1 MSKNM
6 QMQKETGK
14 ILHRKFLSENI
25 GLLLMAPVFL
35 LLMFIVSNLYQLPAE
50 YAFYLTSIFLILWV
64 TTLCM
69 QYRGFR
75 KRTEQ
80 YEKESKEKQFKREQT
95 MGRITGKAGLFCIV
109 GTSDQDTDRGFE
121 SSFAGRK
128 AGCGSMPTGII

>member
-1 MSKNM
+1 MMNHNM

-75 KRTEQ
+75 KRKQ
-80 YEKESKEKQFKREQT
+80 RKAGKQFKREQT

-109 GTSDQDTDRGFE
+109 GTSDQDTDRSFE